1 MLSVNRLANYAC
13 HQCID
18 IVCSNTTCRIEL
30 DRTIHIHDTTL
41 AILSLIIDQDLWR
54 FSDEKCAIS
63 SPKSIFGA
71 TVPLMAGGDIRLT
84 SGAVSIRCNHC
95 LHINHF
101 LSWAKAEYN
110 ELARIEH
117 FYILHH

>member
-1 MLSVNRLANYAC
+1 MLSVNRLADYVH
-13 HQCID
+13 HQRVD
-18 IVCSNTTCRIEL
+18 IICSNTTRRIEL
-30 DRTIHIHDTTL
+30 NRSIHIHGATL

-71 TVPLMAGGDIRLT
+71 TVPFMAGGDMRLT

-101 LSWAKAEYN
+101 LSWTKAEYN